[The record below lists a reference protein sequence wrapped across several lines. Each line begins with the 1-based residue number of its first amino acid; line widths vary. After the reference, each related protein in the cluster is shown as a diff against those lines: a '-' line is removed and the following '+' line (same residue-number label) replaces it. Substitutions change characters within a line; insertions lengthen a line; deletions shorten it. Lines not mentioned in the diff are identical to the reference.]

1 MKLRTVGVLSTVAV
15 LAFAACSPAPGASG
29 AAGGGTYKLGIDMPQ
44 QGSELAG
51 SEPVINGAKLA
62 LKQAGGKAGS
72 YTIEMPQSLIL
83 DDAVNGVHDPNQGAL
98 NAGVLIG
105 DSKVIAMMGPLNSNV
120 AKAQIPLTNE
130 AGLSQC
136 SPANTNE
143 GLTKPEFGALD
154 VRKVNPT
161 KINYVRVATTD
172 DLQGPA
178 NARYLAEDLG
188 VKKLYIIDDT
198 ETFGKGIADNVE
210 KYWKE
215 TLKLEVVGHDSV
227 PKTTTDYASIL
238 TTAKAK
244 NPDGIYFGGVTASGG
259 ARILKAAV
267 QAGLGDI
274 PYMGPDGINDGT
286 GETKDSFLNLA
297 LTDAKNS
304 YSTLAGKASFPGGDK
319 FNAEYKAEYGKDA
332 TGYAIQGYACLQIL
346 LDAIAR
352 ASATNPSGDA
362 AVREAVRAAL
372 SDTTHKYQTAM
383 GEISFDENGDTS
395 QKTVSVYSVDPAGG
409 NGKGA
414 WVPKKEITFE

>member
-1 MKLRTVGVLSTVAV
+1 MKLTR
-15 LAFAACSPAPGASG
+15 LAG
-29 AAGGGTYKLGIDMPQ
+29 AAGIAIIALGAIGCNAGPGGGGTYKIGIDLPQ

-62 LKQAGGKAGS
+62 LKQAGGKAGTL
-72 YTIEMPQSLIL
+72 TIEMPQSVIL
-83 DDAVNGVHDPNQGAL
+83 DDALNGVHDPQTGAQ
-98 NAGVLIG
+98 NAGILIADPKIVG
-105 DSKVIAMMGPLNSNV
+105 MIGPLNSNV
-120 AKAQIPLTNE
+120 GKAQIPLTNE

-143 GLTKPEFGALD
+143 GLTKPEFGALE
-154 VRKVNPT
+154 VRKKKPT
-161 KINYVRVATTD
+161 EINYVRVATTD

-178 NARYLAEDLG
+178 NARYLGEDLG

-198 ETFGKGIADNVE
+198 ETFGKGIADNVA
-210 KYWKE
+210 KYWTD
-215 TLKLEVVGHDSV
+215 TLHLEVVGHDSV

-267 QAGLGDI
+267 GVGLGDI

-286 GETKDSFLNLA
+286 GETANSFLNLA
-297 LTDAKNS
+297 AKDAKNS

-319 FNAEYKAEYGKDA
+319 FNAEYKTEFGKDA
-332 TGYAIQGYACLQIL
+332 TGYAIQGYACMQIL
-346 LDAIAR
+346 LDAITR
-352 ASATNPSGDA
+352 AAATNPSGDA
-362 AVREAVRAAL
+362 AVRAAVRAAL

-383 GEISFDENGDTS
+383 GEISFDANGDTS
-395 QKTVSVYSVDPAGG
+395 QKTVSVYKVDLTLA

-414 WVPKKEITFE
+414 WVPAKEITFE

>member
-1 MKLRTVGVLSTVAV
+1 MKLRTLGALAAVAIVALS
-15 LAFAACSPAPGASG
+15 ACTLAPG
-29 AAGGGTYKLGIDMPQ
+29 GGGTTFKLAIDMPQ

-62 LKQAGGKAGS
+62 LKQAGGKAGT
-72 YTIEMPQSLIL
+72 YTIELPQALIL
-83 DDAVNGVHDPNQGAL
+83 DDAVSGVHDPTQGAQ
-98 NAGVLIG
+98 NAQTIVA
-105 DSKVIAMMGPLNSNV
+105 DTKVIGMMGPLNSNV
-120 AKAQIPLTNE
+120 AKAMIPVTNA
-130 AGLSQC
+130 AGLAQC

-154 VRKVNPT
+154 VRKDKPND
-161 KINYVRVATTD
+161 INYVRVATTD

-178 NARYLAEDLG
+178 NAKYLGEDLG
-188 VKKLYIIDDT
+188 VKNLYIIDDT
-198 ETFGKGIADNVE
+198 ETFGAGIAKQVE
-210 KYWKE
+210 KYWTE
-215 TLKLEVVGHDSV
+215 TLKLTVVGHDSA
-227 PKTTTDYASIL
+227 PKTTTDYTSIM
-238 TTAKAK
+238 TAAAAK

-297 LTDAKNS
+297 GADAKNS

-332 TGYAIQGYACLQIL
+332 TGYAIQGYACFQIL

-352 ASATNPSGDA
+352 AAATNPSGDA
-362 AVREAVRAAL
+362 AVREAVRKAL

-383 GEISFDENGDTS
+383 GEISFDANGDTS
-395 QKTVSVYSVDPAGG
+395 QKTVSVYAVDVAAA

-414 WVPKKEITFE
+414 WIPKKEITFE